1 MKIHRREFIRAT
13 VTAGVASAVGA
24 DLLVPPEAQAEP
36 PVDRWQKA
44 PCRFCGTGCGV
55 LVGVRR
61 GRVVAVRGDAE
72 NAVNRGLLCVKGYS
86 LPKILYGSDRL
97 TTPLLRKGER
107 FVPITWDAALDLA
120 ARKIK
125 DAIRA
130 HGPES
135 VAAYFSGQSTIFEG
149 YAINK
154 LLKGGL
160 GTNNLEGN
168 PRLCMASA
176 VAGFYSTFGMDEP
189 MGCYDDLDLA
199 DVVFAW
205 GSNVAEMHPV
215 LYSRITA
222 RKLQDPR
229 VVLVDVHLE
238 MR

>member
-1 MKIHRREFIRAT
+1 MQSGAVSEHGEGDLMAWNRRDFLKASLT
-13 VTAGVASAVGA
+13 VGAASAFGLDTV
-24 DLLVPPEAQAEP
+24 VPMEAQAKAVE
-36 PVDRWQKA
+36 VDRWQKA

-176 VAGFYSTFGMDEP
+176 VAGFYSPFGRDEP

-199 DVVFAW
+199 DVVF
-205 GSNVAEMHPV
+205 
-215 LYSRITA
+215 
-222 RKLQDPR
+222 
-229 VVLVDVHLE
+229 
-238 MR
+238 